1 MNRKLQMFQARLG
14 RYYIPL
20 ISFILSLGIFLLG
33 YTNVQPREYNFEL
46 NQVAQN
52 TILAPVTI
60 EDVEQTQVNQERARE
75 AVADI
80 YVYQEDVKVQVT
92 TIMEQYFSF
101 VRQIRNNTYT
111 KDDLI
116 RLVEDNTQLIEDNTL
131 PNKTLENLKAIERP
145 AGQTVTF
152 SQLSDMEQM
161 IVYDIMLE
169 KQEDTVQY
177 TSDNLNDTSLDYL
190 LTIEVEELSQFQAT
204 LTEIMTSALDQEILP
219 SNVTAYVSQ
228 LERSVNDMLLGI
240 DTRRTLINF
249 IDHLIAP
256 TMVYSESETERRRE
270 EVAQEIQPSYIL
282 QGQVILQEGHI
293 IDQHNF
299 RQLGLFGFL
308 DGSTPNTI
316 AYAFIGTL
324 ILHFVLIVVLF
335 TKRFKWAELDLAKQN
350 MQVTAYGVVMLA
362 GFALL
367 KLFQLMQVNGISFA
381 TLAVPVFLIPY
392 MITPRTNPRTG
403 IVAVMFFNLLALF
416 IINDYENLTVITLT
430 TLYFFF
436 SSIAGMLFV
445 LRKEHYQHT
454 FRDFFIPVALW
465 HLAIAV
471 PLLLSLSISVF
482 SEQGFT
488 IITLALTNV
497 VLINSI
503 LFFIMPYW
511 ELLLVDKAVL
521 TLNQLANLNH
531 PLLKLL
537 IEKAPGTYHHSILV
551 ANLSANAVESIGG
564 DSLLTRV
571 AGYYHDIGKTNHPL
585 FFVENISVGMES
597 PHTMMKPEESAAII
611 IDHATQGGQ
620 ILDTYRMPQSII
632 DICMQHHGT
641 TLVKYFYYES
651 KKITPSL
658 IEDGFRYPGPKP
670 QTKEAAIVMLADSIE
685 AASRTLKDYSQ
696 ASIEKLVDAIIE
708 DKIGDDQLAD
718 CQLTVHELKTVRR
731 SLISGVAGMYHTRV
745 EYPKA

>member
-1 MNRKLQMFQARLG
+1 MNRKLQMFQAQLG

-20 ISFILSLGIFLLG
+20 ISFILSVGIILLG
-33 YTNVQPREYNFEL
+33 YSNVQPRDYHFEL
-46 NQVAQN
+46 NQVAQD

-60 EDVEQTQVNQERARE
+60 EDVEQTQVNRERARE

-80 YVYQEDVKVQVT
+80 YVYQEDVKAQVT
-92 TIMEQYFSF
+92 TTIEQYFSF
-101 VRQIRNNTYT
+101 VRQIRNNAYT
-111 KDDLI
+111 KEELI
-116 RLVEDNTQLIEDNTL
+116 QLVEDNTQLIEDNIL
-131 PNKTLENLKAIERP
+131 PNTLLVNLKAIERP
-145 AGQTVTF
+145 LNQSVTF
-152 SQLSDMEQM
+152 GQLSEIEQM
-161 IVYDIMLE
+161 TVYNVMLE
-169 KQEDTVQY
+169 KQEDSVQY

-190 LTIEVEELSQFQAT
+190 LTIEVEELSQFQST
-204 LTEIMTSALDQEILP
+204 LTEIMTSALEQEILP
-219 SNVTAYVSQ
+219 SSVTSYVSQ
-228 LERSVNDMLLGI
+228 LERSINDMSLGI

-249 IDHLIAP
+249 IDHLIVP
-256 TMVYSESETERRRE
+256 TMVYSEGETERRRE
-270 EVAQEIQPSYIL
+270 ESAQEIQPSYIL

-293 IDQHNF
+293 IDQNNL
-299 RQLGLFGFL
+299 RQLALYGFL
-308 DGSTPNTI
+308 DGTTPNTI
-316 AYAFIGTL
+316 AYAFIGTV
-324 ILHFVLIVVLF
+324 ILHFALVLVLF

-350 MQVTAYGVVMLA
+350 MQVTAYSIVMLT
-362 GFALL
+362 GFSLL

-430 TLYFFF
+430 TLYYFF

-445 LRKEHYQHT
+445 LRKEPYRYT
-454 FRDFFIPVALW
+454 FKDFFVPVALW
-465 HLAIAV
+465 HLAIAI
-471 PLLLSLSISVF
+471 PLLLSLSINVF

-488 IITLALTNV
+488 IIGLALTNV
-497 VLINSI
+497 VLTNGI
-503 LFFIMPYW
+503 LFFILPYW
-511 ELLLVDKAVL
+511 DLLLVDKAAI

-551 ANLSANAVESIGG
+551 ANLSANAVEAIGG

-571 AGYYHDIGKTNHPL
+571 AGYYHDIGKTNYPL
-585 FFVENISVGMES
+585 FFVENISAGMES
-597 PHTMMKPEESAAII
+597 PHSMMKPEESAAII
-611 IDHATQGGQ
+611 IGHATQGSQ

-641 TLVKYFYYES
+641 TLVKYFYYEA
-651 KKITPSL
+651 KKSQPSL
-658 IEDGFRYPGPKP
+658 TEAAFRYPGPKP

-696 ASIEKLVDAIIE
+696 ITIEKLVDAIIE
-708 DKIGDDQLAD
+708 DKVADDQLSD

-745 EYPKA
+745 EYPKG

>member
-1 MNRKLQMFQARLG
+1 M
-14 RYYIPL
+14 
-20 ISFILSLGIFLLG
+20 
-33 YTNVQPREYNFEL
+33 
-46 NQVAQN
+46 
-52 TILAPVTI
+52 
-60 EDVEQTQVNQERARE
+60 
-75 AVADI
+75 
-80 YVYQEDVKVQVT
+80 
-92 TIMEQYFSF
+92 
-101 VRQIRNNTYT
+101 
-111 KDDLI
+111 
-116 RLVEDNTQLIEDNTL
+116 
-131 PNKTLENLKAIERP
+131 
-145 AGQTVTF
+145 
-152 SQLSDMEQM
+152 
-161 IVYDIMLE
+161 
-169 KQEDTVQY
+169 
-177 TSDNLNDTSLDYL
+177 
-190 LTIEVEELSQFQAT
+190 
-204 LTEIMTSALDQEILP
+204 
-219 SNVTAYVSQ
+219 
-228 LERSVNDMLLGI
+228 
-240 DTRRTLINF
+240 
-249 IDHLIAP
+249 
-256 TMVYSESETERRRE
+256 
-270 EVAQEIQPSYIL
+270 
-282 QGQVILQEGHI
+282 
-293 IDQHNF
+293 
-299 RQLGLFGFL
+299 
-308 DGSTPNTI
+308 
-316 AYAFIGTL
+316 
-324 ILHFVLIVVLF
+324 
-335 TKRFKWAELDLAKQN
+335 
-350 MQVTAYGVVMLA
+350 
-362 GFALL
+362 

-445 LRKEHYQHT
+445 LRKEPYQHT